1 MTVLNTIELTTQPG
15 WPIVLSVMSLIA
27 FGISLAFLLT
37 SCDSNV
43 LFTLNLLATIATL
56 GCFLY
61 FGIEAPDYAVPSGK
75 YRYEVIL
82 NENVSFHEI
91 ASKYDIIEQR
101 GEIFVLEEKED
112 A

>member
-15 WPIVLSVMSLIA
+15 WPIVISIMSLIA

-37 SCDSNV
+37 SSNRGV
-43 LFTLNLLATIATL
+43 LFTLNLLATITTL

-61 FGIEAPDYAVPSGK
+61 FGIEAPDYAIPSGK

-91 ASKYDIIEQR
+91 TSKYDVIEQR
-101 GEIFVLEEKED
+101 GDIFVLEDKK
-112 A
+112 